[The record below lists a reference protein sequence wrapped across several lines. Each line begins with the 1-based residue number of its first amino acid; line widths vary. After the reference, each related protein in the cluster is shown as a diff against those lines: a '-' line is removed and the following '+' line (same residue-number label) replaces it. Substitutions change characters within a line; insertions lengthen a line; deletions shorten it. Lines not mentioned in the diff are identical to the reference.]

1 MENDLIVASR
11 IVQQIVD
18 GKNIDKIFMEN
29 ISAKNNVSLVKD
41 IVYGS
46 IRNYYL
52 YEAQLDQL
60 LKSEIKSKDIKF
72 LLINAIYQLN
82 HQAIKKFTI
91 VNQNVEASKK
101 INQKLSNFVNA
112 ILRNYLRKQNE
123 INEVNERDVNYSYP
137 QWWVDKLKKQYED
150 YEEILRVGNTRG
162 NLVIRIN
169 KRKTTEGEYLDLLE
183 KHNIEYVK
191 IISDK
196 YIQIQNEKDI
206 KKLPKF
212 MDGFFY
218 VQDPGAQ
225 IAVNFLDLKDEMSV
239 LDLCAS
245 PGGKATHMLEEYNIN
260 LDCYDISAER
270 LNLIKDNLGRL
281 GHHAKILK
289 NLELKSQ
296 YDRVLIDAP
305 CSGSGVVRRHVD
317 IKMMRKEE
325 DIKKFQNQ
333 QLDLL
338 KKGWKLL
345 KKNGK
350 LLYITCSIF
359 EEENKQVV
367 ENFLKTE
374 NDIQIGDIK
383 IPESFMFINSQLIP
397 NREHDGLYFKLFI
410 KN

>member
-29 ISAKNNVSLVKD
+29 ISATNNVSLVKD

-82 HQAIKKFTI
+82 HQVIKKFTI

-169 KRKTTEGEYLDLLE
+169 KRKTTEREYLDLLE

-225 IAVNFLDLKDEMSV
+225 LAVNFLDLKDEMSV

-281 GHHAKILK
+281 CHHAKILK
-289 NLELKSQ
+289 NLELKGQ

-367 ENFLKTE
+367 ENFLKIE
-374 NDIQIGDIK
+374 NDIQIGDIN

>member
-212 MDGFFY
+212 IDGFFY

-225 IAVNFLDLKDEMSV
+225 LAVNFLDLKDEMSV

-270 LNLIKDNLGRL
+270 LNLIKDNLERL

-296 YDRVLIDAP
+296 YDRVLVDAP

-338 KKGWKLL
+338 KKGWKRL

>member
-29 ISAKNNVSLVKD
+29 ISNKNNVSLVKD

-52 YEAQLDQL
+52 YEAQLYQL

-123 INEVNERDVNYSYP
+123 INEVNERDLNYSYP
-137 QWWVDKLKKQYED
+137 QWWVDKLKKQYKD

-191 IISDK
+191 IISNK

-225 IAVNFLDLKDEMSV
+225 LAVNFLDLKDEMSV

-270 LNLIKDNLGRL
+270 LNLIKDNLERL

-296 YDRVLIDAP
+296 YDRVLVDAP

-359 EEENKQVV
+359 EEENMQVV

>member
-1 MENDLIVASR
+1 
-11 IVQQIVD
+11 
-18 GKNIDKIFMEN
+18 
-29 ISAKNNVSLVKD
+29 
-41 IVYGS
+41 
-46 IRNYYL
+46 
-52 YEAQLDQL
+52 
-60 LKSEIKSKDIKF
+60 
-72 LLINAIYQLN
+72 
-82 HQAIKKFTI
+82 
-91 VNQNVEASKK
+91 
-101 INQKLSNFVNA
+101 VNA

-225 IAVNFLDLKDEMSV
+225 LAVNFLDLKDEMSV

-281 GHHAKILK
+281 CHHAKILK

>member
-225 IAVNFLDLKDEMSV
+225 LAVNFLDLKDEMSV

-270 LNLIKDNLGRL
+270 LNLIKDNLERL

-296 YDRVLIDAP
+296 YDRVLVDAP

>member
-29 ISAKNNVSLVKD
+29 ISAKNNMSLVKD

-225 IAVNFLDLKDEMSV
+225 LAVNFLDLKDEMSV

-281 GHHAKILK
+281 CHHAKILK

>member
-281 GHHAKILK
+281 CHHAKILK

>member
-169 KRKTTEGEYLDLLE
+169 KRKTTEREYLDLLE

-225 IAVNFLDLKDEMSV
+225 LAVNFLDLKDEMSV

-281 GHHAKILK
+281 CHHAKILK

-359 EEENKQVV
+359 EEENMQVV

>member
-60 LKSEIKSKDIKF
+60 LKSEIKSKDIKY

-225 IAVNFLDLKDEMSV
+225 LAVNFLDLKDEMSV

-270 LNLIKDNLGRL
+270 LNLIKDNLERL

-296 YDRVLIDAP
+296 YDRVLVDAP

>member
-52 YEAQLDQL
+52 YEAQLNQL

-169 KRKTTEGEYLDLLE
+169 KRKTTEGEYLNLLE

-225 IAVNFLDLKDEMSV
+225 LAVNFLDLKDEMSV

-260 LDCYDISAER
+260 LDCYDISSER
-270 LNLIKDNLGRL
+270 LNLIKDNLSRL
-281 GHHAKILK
+281 DHHAKILK
-289 NLELKSQ
+289 NLELKAQ
-296 YDRVLIDAP
+296 YDRVLVDAP

-367 ENFLKTE
+367 EKFLKTE

>member
-191 IISDK
+191 IISNK

-225 IAVNFLDLKDEMSV
+225 LAVNFLDLKDEMSV

-270 LNLIKDNLGRL
+270 LNLIKDNLERL

>member
-60 LKSEIKSKDIKF
+60 LKSEIKSKDIKY

-225 IAVNFLDLKDEMSV
+225 LAVNFLDLKDEMSV

-270 LNLIKDNLGRL
+270 LNLIKDNLERL

-296 YDRVLIDAP
+296 YDRVLVDAP

-338 KKGWKLL
+338 KKGWKRL